1 MKKIT
6 KLSIGLIIGLI
17 IGMSLTGCTSTEGVT
32 PDEQKEEIEQPVEN
46 VEEGKKQEEKTP
58 AVVTVEDGDFK
69 KAMTTILTDNAYASY
84 FAGIDEREIEFDGS
98 IDMMTLR
105 DGYDTR
111 YELLITYGDYSETK
125 ITGPY
130 MKVKD
135 IAYGPKL
142 ASDIV
147 EAKTNVKVRA
157 KIDKY
162 DLEKGYL
169 MLDVISIER
178 R

>member
-84 FAGIDEREIEFDGS
+84 FAGIDEREIEF
-98 IDMMTLR
+98 
-105 DGYDTR
+105 
-111 YELLITYGDYSETK
+111 E
-125 ITGPY
+125 
-130 MKVKD
+130 
-135 IAYGPKL
+135 
-142 ASDIV
+142 
-147 EAKTNVKVRA
+147 
-157 KIDKY
+157 
-162 DLEKGYL
+162 
-169 MLDVISIER
+169 
-178 R
+178 